1 MQRAM
6 SFFGKRQQAR
16 LLSYHSG
23 LHTLVRSLGYD
34 AAFGRR
40 LYYEVS
46 RNDISDIQ
54 AEGSVSMRIGG
65 TPSASFFKVT
75 SEQLQDQVLK
85 AGLLTLAEL
94 EDFKSL
100 LDSPEYRSW
109 G

>member
-1 MQRAM
+1 VIGEEA
-6 SFFGKRQQAR
+6 S
-16 LLSYHSG
+16 LLALSKKAHSA

-75 SEQLQDQVLK
+75 SEQLQDRQGRIRGRLD
-85 AGLLTLAEL
+85 EL
-94 EDFKSL
+94 QRFWDRE
-100 LDSPEYRSW
+100 R
-109 G
+109 